1 MWNVTLILSFQTV
14 NTNGTNYTHQLLW
27 TRLLTTALERHQA
40 ILSNEVYICRKNKFS
55 SKGLDDVY
63 MRPKIKFPLAMKKS
77 LFTSLFIA
85 VVGMKGLIKNVNK
98 PERYIEASWHFG
110 GNNTGIYWR
119 VFSLNWHSNW

>member
-1 MWNVTLILSFQTV
+1 MWNA
-14 NTNGTNYTHQLLW
+14 NGTNYTHQLLW

-40 ILSNEVYICRKNKFS
+40 ILSNEVYICRKDKFS

-98 PERYIEASWHFG
+98 PERYIEASWHQYRYLLKSFFVELTQQQIKTQ
-110 GNNTGIYWR
+110 N
-119 VFSLNWHSNW
+119 F